1 MTHRSSPSAYGHL
14 VVDVHDAR
22 SITTPKLTKKFISSY
37 SRLLCVVE
45 CADGRHRT
53 RSRRTMSGNAT
64 WNERDAIVTFE
75 RAVDVDEDFVRIS
88 VWDKRGREAHECRG
102 SARIALRDPA
112 IERGL
117 VTVVSLVDGDGGYA
131 GEVKLRARVVGL
143 VEATREP
150 GDARAEESVEAEAVE
165 DEMVVRTEM
174 TPVHSS
180 GEKEEEEGEE
190 EEDVNTEV
198 EGSASEDAE
207 VEDAKE
213 IEEEA
218 EAEAEAEE
226 DEWSAALKPSRAKR
240 NEVGEVTSTDDDG
253 KITNAA
259 VERATARDAMM
270 AEIWGEDSTDDI
282 VMVTPPNSVTKSRF
296 KEDNSSNDEH
306 ERALQELHTFRHVAS
321 PIKADRARAPEK
333 AIASPTQAVAHAEAS
348 EMDVTPN
355 LAPASP
361 ERPLKPALKTDT
373 PSENVEV
380 DPVAM
385 VSPNRSNALRVTF
398 DNRVSVT
405 PPMSGSRPNREIKTP
420 PSAQKGL
427 FASRTKYDKENPLS
441 PSNTQSFSMPT
452 KAEIEEARRLAVMH
466 ERADAVFASWSW

>member
-22 SITTPKLTKKFISSY
+22 SITTPKFTKKFISSY

-198 EGSASEDAE
+198 EIG
-207 VEDAKE
+207 
-213 IEEEA
+213 
-218 EAEAEAEE
+218 
-226 DEWSAALKPSRAKR
+226 RA
-240 NEVGEVTSTDDDG
+240 
-253 KITNAA
+253 
-259 VERATARDAMM
+259 
-270 AEIWGEDSTDDI
+270 
-282 VMVTPPNSVTKSRF
+282 
-296 KEDNSSNDEH
+296 
-306 ERALQELHTFRHVAS
+306 HV
-321 PIKADRARAPEK
+321 
-333 AIASPTQAVAHAEAS
+333 
-348 EMDVTPN
+348 
-355 LAPASP
+355 
-361 ERPLKPALKTDT
+361 
-373 PSENVEV
+373 
-380 DPVAM
+380 
-385 VSPNRSNALRVTF
+385 
-398 DNRVSVT
+398 
-405 PPMSGSRPNREIKTP
+405 
-420 PSAQKGL
+420 
-427 FASRTKYDKENPLS
+427 
-441 PSNTQSFSMPT
+441 
-452 KAEIEEARRLAVMH
+452 
-466 ERADAVFASWSW
+466 